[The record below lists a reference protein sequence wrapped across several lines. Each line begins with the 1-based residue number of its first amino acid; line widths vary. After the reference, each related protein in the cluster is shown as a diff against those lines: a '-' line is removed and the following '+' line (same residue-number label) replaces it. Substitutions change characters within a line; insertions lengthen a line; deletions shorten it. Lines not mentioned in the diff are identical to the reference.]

1 MSDMPMFERY
11 PFNVDPLPEEGPY
24 GGEGQKCHISG
35 SQISWV
41 LRGQTGNL

>member
-24 GGEGQKCHISG
+24 GGEGQKCHIG
-35 SQISWV
+35 
-41 LRGQTGNL
+41 GFANLLGFAKPN